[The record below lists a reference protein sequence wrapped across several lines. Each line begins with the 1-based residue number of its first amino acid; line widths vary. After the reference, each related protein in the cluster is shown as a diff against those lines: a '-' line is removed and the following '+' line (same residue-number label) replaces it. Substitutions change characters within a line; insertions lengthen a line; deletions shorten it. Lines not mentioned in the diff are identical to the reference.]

1 MKRNVFVVLGG
12 MMLFIGCTSTLKQ
25 NAENKY
31 DYVAL
36 QDSISALLQYA
47 VLHEDSA
54 AMRNI
59 LQLTESVIVEDS
71 VVAHLYNTFYLR
83 STIYSQLGDSMTAD
97 REYEKAM
104 LLLPSNHIDRL
115 TYYGKKCLNAGLLD
129 SANNYLLNA
138 LLECDKKILERFDRN
153 IFTKKI
159 LILTYL
165 NRKDEAKMQLDSLL
179 RDCPNDDL
187 LQGLR
192 DWIGESQ
199 GQVFDSSSNILENS
213 SF

>member
-104 LLLPSNHIDRL
+104 LLLSSNHIDRL

-179 RDCPNDDL
+179 RDCPDDDL
-187 LQGLR
+187 LQGIR
-192 DWIGESQ
+192 EWIEESA
-199 GQVFDSSSNILENS
+199 GTI
-213 SF
+213 